1 MRRVLIFLAVLV
13 SLAGIVIGVFF
24 TGLEESDVWWPL
36 AWVMWTPVGALI
48 LLRRPENGV
57 GRTQLVIGLAW
68 GLSFVGMAIA
78 QNATALGLRVW
89 GEWLSLVLGVTPWLG
104 IVWLMLI
111 FPTGHLLRRVERLT
125 GAGVVGLGIV
135 ATLAF
140 SFSSVPMELT
150 SEPSPLALPQLDMAT
165 QWIVSDSG
173 FAIVLVLVFA
183 AIVSLLTRW
192 RASTGVE
199 RHQYRWLLLGAMFF
213 AVTMGV
219 GQVVPDDNRFL
230 FLWVAAGAAIPT
242 AIGVAVL
249 RYRLYEIDRIVSR
262 TLAYLAVVV
271 VLGSLFAL
279 GVVAVPN
286 LVIGT
291 GSAPPLVVA
300 ASTLL
305 VAAMFNPLRLRVLR
319 WVDRRFNRSRYDA
332 ERVMDEFA
340 ESLRDRVD
348 ANGLLDGWVGVV
360 SETMVPSGVA
370 VWVRE

>member
-219 GQVVPDDNRFL
+219 GQVVPEDNRFL